1 MRTYQTNEIK
11 NVVLLGNSGSGK
23 TTIAEGML
31 FEGKVIDR
39 RGSIDAQNTVS
50 DYTEV
55 EHIYK
60 RSIFSTVL
68 YTEYLDRKLNI
79 VDTAGSDDFSG
90 GVFSAFRIADTGIMV
105 INAVNGV
112 EVGTQIFGRYA
123 EEYDKPFFL
132 AVNQLDHEKATGRTP
147 SNRYRKPSA
156 RRWFLSNTQLL

>member
-23 TTIAEGML
+23 TTMAEGML
-31 FEGKVIDR
+31 YEGKVIDR

-60 RSIFSTVL
+60 RSIYSTVL
-68 YTEYLDRKLNI
+68 FTEYLDHKLNI
-79 VDTAGSDDFSG
+79 VDTPGSDDFSG

-123 EEYDKPFFL
+123 EENEKPFIL
-132 AVNQLDHEKATGRTP
+132 AVNQLDHDKA
-147 SNRYRKPSA
+147 N
-156 RRWFLSNTQLL
+156 WDNTNESLQ